1 VTLSAAEIKA
11 ALAERIEQLVEG
23 LLPNAYR
30 DGRCLRVGSVRG
42 EAGQSLVIYL
52 DGSRRGQWKDFAEP
66 ARYGDGIDLIAAVRG
81 IELVDAMD
89 WSEEWLANPP
99 AEHATAITAAARKR
113 CDPESSAAQ
122 LARLLTNLE
131 KITPD
136 SIAARYLT
144 ARAIS
149 IKKIVHALTGLRWR
163 QSVAYWVPPKKG
175 SKNKRHRLV
184 GHWPALIAPVVA
196 VDKRTIAAQV
206 TYLQR
211 DGSGKLHHSHPDR
224 PGKLLDAR
232 KTYGSPYG
240 GAVRLAAVDTHLV
253 LAEGVEDAL
262 AIIQTTGRAAWACL
276 GTSGLVAVHLPD
288 AVTTVTIAADADEAG
303 ERVAQ
308 QLAKRLVNEG
318 RKVSIARPPA
328 GFKDFNEALMV
339 SRRRGKR

>member
-1 VTLSAAEIKA
+1 MTLSAAEIKA

-42 EAGQSLVIYL
+42 EAGQSLAIYL
-52 DGSRRGQWKDFAEP
+52 DGSKRGRWSDFATGE
-66 ARYGDGIDLIAAVRG
+66 YGDALDLVNVVLDKADMT
-81 IELVDAMD
+81 EAMD
-89 WSEEWLANPP
+89 WAEEWLAAQP
-99 AEHATAITAAARKR
+99 AERVATAAGKR